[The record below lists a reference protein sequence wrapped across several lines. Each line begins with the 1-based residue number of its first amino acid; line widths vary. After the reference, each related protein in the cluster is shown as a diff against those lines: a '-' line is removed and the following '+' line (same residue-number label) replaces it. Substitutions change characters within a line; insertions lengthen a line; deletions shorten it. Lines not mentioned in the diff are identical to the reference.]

1 MQRIGIGL
9 TFAVLTTATAYA
21 ADPNPTGD
29 WSVAD
34 GNGQIRVENCNGKM
48 WGAVSWEKDSGV
60 DSNNPDAAKKNLPT
74 LGMPIIFG
82 MKQTQPN
89 KWEGQIYSPEN
100 GKFYTGN
107 ISLASPD
114 VLRVEGCVLGF
125 LCGGQSWPRVKT
137 DPSRPATAAAPGAA
151 RQPNVGTKP
160 AAGAKTTP
168 PAAGGRGAGQTDPKL
183 QTPQEFCAALTRRE
197 PSVASP

>member
-9 TFAVLTTATAYA
+9 TIAVLTTAAAYA
-21 ADPNPTGD
+21 ADPSPTGE

-60 DSNNPDAAKKNLPT
+60 DSNNPDAAKKTLPT
-74 LGMPIIFG
+74 LGMPIIYG

-100 GKFYTGN
+100 GKPIPGT
-107 ISLASPD
+107 SASRIPT
-114 VLRVEGCVLGF
+114 C
-125 LCGGQSWPRVKT
+125 
-137 DPSRPATAAAPGAA
+137 
-151 RQPNVGTKP
+151 
-160 AAGAKTTP
+160 
-168 PAAGGRGAGQTDPKL
+168 
-183 QTPQEFCAALTRRE
+183 
-197 PSVASP
+197 